1 MKPGDAVLLK
11 GSSKN
16 YFVTAG
22 SGDLHTDVGVFKLDR
37 LLEMEYGDS
46 IASHLGFE
54 LKTRRPRA
62 PDLFKKLKRTGAP
75 VNPKDIGMIISHT
88 GLNKQDTVLDAGTGS
103 GILAIYLG
111 LIAKRVLSYEA
122 RQDFLDVA
130 SSNIALS
137 GLDNLELR
145 YGDILQEIHSI
156 DETFDVFT
164 LDLHHA
170 SDVIPFVP
178 EVLNPGGFCVV
189 FSPFVEQAKDVRH
202 AIGMI
207 ELEDVVTFE
216 CIQREI
222 SFSERGTRPST
233 IRIGHS
239 GYVTF
244 ARIP

>member
-1 MKPGDAVLLK
+1 MKPGDPVLLK
-11 GSSKN
+11 GSGKN

-22 SGDLHTDVGVFKLDR
+22 NGDLHTEVGVFKLDR

-54 LKTRRPRA
+54 LKTRCPRA
-62 PDLFKKLKRTGAP
+62 PDFFKKLKRTGAP

-130 SSNIALS
+130 RSNIALA
-137 GLDNLELR
+137 GLDNVEVR
-145 YGDILQEIHSI
+145 YGDIVQEIHSI
-156 DETFDVFT
+156 DETFDVVT

-170 SDVIPFVP
+170 SEVVPFVP

-189 FSPFVEQAKDVRH
+189 FSPFMEQAKDVRQ
-202 AIGMI
+202 AISMI
-207 ELEDVVTFE
+207 ELEEVVTFE
-216 CIQREI
+216 CTQREI

-233 IRIGHS
+233 IRVGHS

>member
-11 GSSKN
+11 GSGKN

-137 GLDNLELR
+137 GLDNLEVR
-145 YGDILQEIHSI
+145 HGDILHEIHII

-170 SDVIPFVP
+170 SDVVHFVP

-233 IRIGHS
+233 IMIGHS

-244 ARIP
+244 ARNP